1 MNIAQ
6 SPLAKPESLTLSHMG
21 LYVRDLNRMASF
33 YKEVLGFTETD
44 RGTLGPVQLI
54 FLSRDPA
61 EHHQIVL
68 ASGRP
73 VEATYSVVNQLSFR
87 VQDLPTLKYVHVNA
101 LKESDV
107 SDMVAVSHC
116 NAISIYFRDPE
127 GNRLEVFLDTPWYC
141 EQPLR
146 ETVDLGESDEV
157 IMAKTEALARSRP
170 KFQSREAWQ
179 VELAKLMGARHVK
192 S

>member
-1 MNIAQ
+1 MNKTQ
-6 SPLAKPESLTLSHMG
+6 SPLSKPESLALSHMG
-21 LYVRDLNRMASF
+21 LYVRDLDRMASF
-33 YKEVLGFTETD
+33 YKEVLGFTQTD
-44 RGTLGPVQLI
+44 TGNLGPVQLV
-54 FLSRDPA
+54 FLSRNPA

-73 VEATYSVVNQLSFR
+73 AEATYSVVNQLSFR
-87 VQDLPTLKYVHVNA
+87 VQDLLTLKYVYSSA
-101 LKESDV
+101 IDEYAV
-107 SDMVAVSHC
+107 SDMVAVSHG

-127 GNRLEVFLDTPWYC
+127 GNRIEVFLDTPWYC

-146 ETVDLGESDEV
+146 ELVDLSEPDDV

-179 VELAKLMGARHVK
+179 IELTKLMGAK
-192 S
+192 TNI

>member
-1 MNIAQ
+1 MNNAQ

-21 LYVRDLNRMASF
+21 LYVRDLDRMSNF
-33 YKEVLGFTETD
+33 YKDVLGFTETD
-44 RGTLGPVQLI
+44 RGNLGPVQLI

-73 VEATYSVVNQLSFR
+73 VEASYSVVNQLSFR
-87 VQDLPTLKYVHVNA
+87 VKDLITLKYVHSVA
-101 LKESDV
+101 LNESV
-107 SDMVAVSHC
+107 ASDMVAVSHG

-146 ETVDLGESDEV
+146 ELVDLSESDDV

-170 KFQSREAWQ
+170 KFQSREVWQ
-179 VELAKLMGARHVK
+179 VELAKLMGASSGV
-192 S
+192 

>member
-1 MNIAQ
+1 MDKTQN
-6 SPLAKPESLTLSHMG
+6 PLAKPGSLALSHMG
-21 LYVRDLNRMASF
+21 LYVRDLDRMASF
-33 YKEVLGFTETD
+33 YKDVLGFTQTD
-44 RGTLGPVQLI
+44 KGNLGPVQLI

-73 VEATYSVVNQLSFR
+73 IEATYSVVNQLSFR
-87 VQDLPTLKYVHVNA
+87 VQDLPTLKYVHSSA
-101 LKESDV
+101 LEESDV
-107 SDMVAVSHC
+107 TDMVAVSHG

-127 GNRLEVFLDTPWYC
+127 GNRIEIFLDTPWYC

-146 ETVDLGESDEV
+146 ELVDLSEPDEV

-170 KFQSREAWQ
+170 KFQRREVWQ
-179 VELAKLMGARHVK
+179 TELAQLMGAR
-192 S
+192 SGA

>member
-1 MNIAQ
+1 MNKTQ
-6 SPLAKPESLTLSHMG
+6 SPLSKPESLALSHMG

-33 YKEVLGFTETD
+33 YKDVLGFTQTD
-44 RGTLGPVQLI
+44 TGNLGPVQLV
-54 FLSRDPA
+54 FLTRNPA

-73 VEATYSVVNQLSFR
+73 AEATYSVVNQLSFR
-87 VQDLPTLKYVHVNA
+87 VQDLLTLKYVYLSA
-101 LKESDV
+101 IDESDV
-107 SDMVAVSHC
+107 SDMVAVSHG

-127 GNRLEVFLDTPWYC
+127 GNRIEVFLDTPWYC

-146 ETVDLGESDEV
+146 ELVDLNEPDDV
-157 IMAKTEALARSRP
+157 IMAKTEVLARSRP

-179 VELAKLMGARHVK
+179 VELSKLMGANT
-192 S
+192 SI

>member
-1 MNIAQ
+1 MNKTQ
-6 SPLAKPESLTLSHMG
+6 SPLSKPESLALSHMG
-21 LYVRDLNRMASF
+21 LYVRDLDRMASF
-33 YKEVLGFTETD
+33 YKDVLGFTQTD
-44 RGTLGPVQLI
+44 TGNLGPVQLV
-54 FLSRDPA
+54 FLSRNPA

-73 VEATYSVVNQLSFR
+73 AEATYSVVNQLSFR
-87 VQDLPTLKYVHVNA
+87 VQDLLTLKYVYSSA
-101 LKESDV
+101 IDEYAV
-107 SDMVAVSHC
+107 SDMVAVSHG

-127 GNRLEVFLDTPWYC
+127 GNRIEVFLDTPWYC

-146 ETVDLGESDEV
+146 ELVDLSEPDDV

-179 VELAKLMGARHVK
+179 IELTKLMGAK
-192 S
+192 TNI

>member
-1 MNIAQ
+1 MNKPK
-6 SPLAKPESLTLSHMG
+6 SPLSKPESLALSHMG
-21 LYVRDLNRMASF
+21 LYVRDLDRMASF
-33 YKEVLGFTETD
+33 YKDVLGFTQTD
-44 RGTLGPVQLI
+44 TGNLGPVQLV
-54 FLSRDPA
+54 FLSRNPA

-73 VEATYSVVNQLSFR
+73 AEATYSVVNQLSFR
-87 VQDLPTLKYVHVNA
+87 VQDLLTLKYVYSSA
-101 LKESDV
+101 IDESDV
-107 SDMVAVSHC
+107 SDMVAVSHG

-127 GNRLEVFLDTPWYC
+127 GNRIEVFLDTPWYC

-146 ETVDLGESDEV
+146 ELVDLSEPDDM

-179 VELAKLMGARHVK
+179 IELTKLMGAK
-192 S
+192 TNI